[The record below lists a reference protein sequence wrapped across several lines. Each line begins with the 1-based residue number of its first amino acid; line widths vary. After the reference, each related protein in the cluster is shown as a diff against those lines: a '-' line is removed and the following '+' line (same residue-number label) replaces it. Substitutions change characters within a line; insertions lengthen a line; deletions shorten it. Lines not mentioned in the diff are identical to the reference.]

1 MDLLIQALSG
11 KMFLY
16 AAGSALVAAPVAI
29 ALLHLFKRSV
39 VKGMRVQSA
48 PEDASGEM
56 PVEPTWRETAPR
68 PTLAAADRSLLG
80 VLAVYAAGGVAVAA
94 IFTAVMSIQAGTA
107 QILQLMFWFGQY
119 IVPIFFAG
127 WIVLPKGPGRTL
139 FVAGWFAAWLVLS
152 GVPLAMAGTGTLGDV
167 LLVLLFPALPAALL
181 IAVFMSR
188 GLRAAGPLVLI
199 IVTGSVVGWNLIFDS
214 AQASPAVFGS
224 LAAVATVVGM
234 QLLYFG
240 VFVVGSLVGVAV
252 TWPLLRGVGY
262 LHGKKVISDQLLTMD
277 VVVLWFCAFFA
288 MEAATEAPAWVL
300 SALVAFIAYKAVT
313 LLGFG
318 VLSLARKQQP
328 HADLV
333 LLRPFWLGVRSQR
346 LFDQLSKVWLRIG
359 SIHMIAGPDL
369 VKATVA
375 PSEFLAFLSGR
386 LSRAFINDRAELR
399 ERLAALDLEPDPD
412 GRFRI
417 NQLFC
422 RDNIWRDT
430 MRSLTR
436 TGRVVLVL
444 MDLRGFTQ
452 SNQGCA
458 FEIGEL
464 LRSVP
469 LERVVFAVDGSTDH
483 DYLNWVVQ
491 QVWSTLTADSPNLGV
506 ADLTPHVIWLE
517 DTASGRRNLLGR
529 LMESAATA

>member
-181 IAVFMSR
+181 IAV
-188 GLRAAGPLVLI
+188 
-199 IVTGSVVGWNLIFDS
+199 W
-214 AQASPAVFGS
+214 Q
-224 LAAVATVVGM
+224 
-234 QLLYFG
+234 
-240 VFVVGSLVGVAV
+240 
-252 TWPLLRGVGY
+252 
-262 LHGKKVISDQLLTMD
+262 KKLKS
-277 VVVLWFCAFFA
+277 
-288 MEAATEAPAWVL
+288 
-300 SALVAFIAYKAVT
+300 
-313 LLGFG
+313 
-318 VLSLARKQQP
+318 
-328 HADLV
+328 
-333 LLRPFWLGVRSQR
+333 
-346 LFDQLSKVWLRIG
+346 
-359 SIHMIAGPDL
+359 
-369 VKATVA
+369 
-375 PSEFLAFLSGR
+375 
-386 LSRAFINDRAELR
+386 
-399 ERLAALDLEPDPD
+399 
-412 GRFRI
+412 
-417 NQLFC
+417 
-422 RDNIWRDT
+422 
-430 MRSLTR
+430 
-436 TGRVVLVL
+436 
-444 MDLRGFTQ
+444 
-452 SNQGCA
+452 
-458 FEIGEL
+458 
-464 LRSVP
+464 
-469 LERVVFAVDGSTDH
+469 
-483 DYLNWVVQ
+483 
-491 QVWSTLTADSPNLGV
+491 
-506 ADLTPHVIWLE
+506 
-517 DTASGRRNLLGR
+517 
-529 LMESAATA
+529 